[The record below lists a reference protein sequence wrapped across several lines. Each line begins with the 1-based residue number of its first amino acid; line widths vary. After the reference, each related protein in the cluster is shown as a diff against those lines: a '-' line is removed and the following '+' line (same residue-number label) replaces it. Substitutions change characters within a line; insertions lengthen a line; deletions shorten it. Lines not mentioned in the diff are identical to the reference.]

1 MTTIRSIIAVAVKKG
16 WSMFQLD
23 INNSFLHGKLDEE
36 MYIRIPKGWGYTVS
50 KNDYSLFLKC
60 SSTLIIIVVVHPDDI
75 LLSGNDEG
83 EISSLKLFLDNQFRI
98 KGLGHWYYFLGLENF
113 IEAAGVIM
121 CQRKFAMDVLT
132 DLNVWSGLLLP
143 DLALSIHHLSQ
154 FIHASTVSHMAATF
168 HVLKYVKGAL
178 SQGLFMSADFD
189 FTLQAYCDS
198 DWDACANSRKSVSGY
213 LVMLGSSLLVWKS
226 KKHHT

>member
-1 MTTIRSIIAVAVKKG
+1 MYDLKKDSKQ
-16 WSMFQLD
+16 WYS
-23 INNSFLHGKLDEE
+23 KLSDSL
-36 MYIRIPKGWGYTVS
+36 ISRGYTVS

-132 DLNVWSGLLLP
+132 DLNVWSGLLL
-143 DLALSIHHLSQ
+143 
-154 FIHASTVSHMAATF
+154 
-168 HVLKYVKGAL
+168 
-178 SQGLFMSADFD
+178 
-189 FTLQAYCDS
+189 
-198 DWDACANSRKSVSGY
+198 
-213 LVMLGSSLLVWKS
+213 LVHWM
-226 KKHHT
+226 